1 MTTASM
7 QTCSRFAMPERT
19 PEEREA
25 LQREIEEREA
35 EEAERERLLRAAN
48 AHIPK
53 RYREARLAGFELIN
67 WVSEPT
73 DGLVLVGSIGTGKT
87 WTACAVLQACMER
100 WNCSG
105 KFVTAAE
112 YVQLCR
118 EFEGQYIGEYFSCK
132 VLVLDDLGK
141 EAPTKFAIERI
152 FDLIDKRHS
161 TCRKTIITSNYSAR
175 SLMERMVT
183 EDDDTVAA
191 KAFMSRLSRFTF
203 APMSGIDKRKEG
215 RSDGE

>member
-1 MTTASM
+1 
-7 QTCSRFAMPERT
+7 
-19 PEEREA
+19 
-25 LQREIEEREA
+25 
-35 EEAERERLLRAAN
+35 LLM
-48 AHIPK
+48 
-53 RYREARLAGFELIN
+53 
-67 WVSEPT
+67 WVQNPT
-73 DGLVLVGSIGTGKT
+73 DGIVLTGGIGIGKT
-87 WTACAVLQACMER
+87 WTACAVMQAYMD
-100 WNCSG
+100 WWKCSG

-118 EFEGQYIGEYFSCK
+118 EFEGHFAEEYFSCGI
-132 VLVLDDLGK
+132 LVLDDLGK
-141 EAPTKFAIERI
+141 ESPTRFATERI
-152 FDLIDKRHS
+152 FDLIDRRHAN
-161 TCRKTIITSNYSAR
+161 CRKTIINSNYSAR